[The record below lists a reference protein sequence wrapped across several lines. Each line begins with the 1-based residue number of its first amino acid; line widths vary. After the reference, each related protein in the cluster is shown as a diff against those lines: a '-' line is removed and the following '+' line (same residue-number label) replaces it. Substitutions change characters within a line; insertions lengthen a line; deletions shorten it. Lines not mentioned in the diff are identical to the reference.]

1 VTDPMFVQLSYVQ
14 VLVCRAS
21 WSTYNP

>member
-21 WSTYNP
+21 WSTYSS